1 MTEKCRSQVV
11 LNYFIAVEVD
21 RVYGETASVTGH
33 NAFTVIVTNLIY
45 NCLQIGRVS
54 LCGSEGVSTED

>member
-1 MTEKCRSQVV
+1 M

-21 RVYGETASVTGH
+21 RVYGETASVTGN

-54 LCGSEGVSTED
+54 LCGSEGVSTKD